1 MFSHDAVG
9 HLDRQTGFIENT
21 KIAAMY

>member
-9 HLDRQTGFIENT
+9 HLDRQTGFIVNT